1 MTAVVNGEPRELAPG
16 SSAGDLV
23 RAMGLGAGWVVVERN
38 GEALLRSEIDTVRLA
53 DGDVIEVIRAVAG
66 G

>member
-1 MTAVVNGEPRELAPG
+1 MTVVVNGEPRALAPG

-23 RAMGLGAGWVVVERN
+23 RAMGLGTGWVVVERN
-38 GEALLRSEIDTVRLA
+38 GEALLRGEIDAVSLA
-53 DGDVIEVIRAVAG
+53 EGDVVEVIRAVAG